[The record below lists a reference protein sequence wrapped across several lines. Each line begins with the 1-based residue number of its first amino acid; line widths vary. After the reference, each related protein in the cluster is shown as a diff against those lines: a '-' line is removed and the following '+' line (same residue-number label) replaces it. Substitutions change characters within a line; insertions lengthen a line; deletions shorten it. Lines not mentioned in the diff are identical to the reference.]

1 MKHLKKALCLMV
13 AVVMMMSIVAFPA
26 SASTTLDSRLLNDFP
41 GFPVLRLNSS
51 GGYVKLLQ
59 RFLYV
64 CPATHEAIYNTS
76 STTHGIDGGFGT
88 VTDGAVR
95 TFQLSQFGV
104 SGVDG
109 AVGKDTWGAI
119 YRWLNP
125 DHSNCRYCWV
135 QSVGYEVHKYWFVL
149 QSIYIQLER
158 RLFRGSL
165 PQLLSLISK
174 NSASGTGQETGQYF
188 AICDGKQTH

>member
-59 RFLYV
+59 RLLYV

-125 DHSNCRYCWV
+125 DHSNCRYYYDDDI
-135 QSVGYEVHKYWFVL
+135 VGYNRLVMKYTNTGSYYSLYTYNWNAVSFADP
-149 QSIYIQLER
+149 
-158 RLFRGSL
+158 FRSFYL
-165 PQLLSLISK
+165 
-174 NSASGTGQETGQYF
+174 
-188 AICDGKQTH
+188 